1 MAYYGQSPFCP
12 FIMWFVLWP
21 LLASP
26 SGWPSTFIG
35 ILPTSSHL
43 LGRSSSS
50 IPLDPLHMITS
61 PFSSA
66 RPAYNL
72 LSCPHSPFSL
82 SSYRGWK
89 SLVSLSSPG
98 HPCTTSLGAK
108 ISQTLDIWSSSDGH
122 LLITYGFDALWSSCD
137 SHHSSSIYQ
146 NHTLRA
152 FRWFARGGHKDAS
165 RSCCSL
171 GSEFSFHQALSIIP
185 IR

>member
-35 ILPTSSHL
+35 ILPASSHL

-89 SLVSLSSPG
+89 CLVSLSS
-98 HPCTTSLGAK
+98 LGAPEPYSWCQDLPNVGYMK
-108 ISQTLDIWSSSDGH
+108 FLRWASVDHIWLWCSVVLMWFTPLIVYIPKPHSTCIQMVCTRRSQG
-122 LLITYGFDALWSSCD
+122 C
-137 SHHSSSIYQ
+137 Q
-146 NHTLRA
+146 
-152 FRWFARGGHKDAS
+152 
-165 RSCCSL
+165 
-171 GSEFSFHQALSIIP
+171 
-185 IR
+185 